1 MKKRRFFHIQAEGSI
16 EHHLEQTVEQERE
29 KNRMQSNG
37 NGTEVWEKGI
47 QVDLPDGEYEIEVQL
62 TGGSGRAS
70 VTSPAILQVQDEKAV
85 IEIEW
90 SSPNY
95 DYMTMDGET
104 YLPVNTEGNSVF
116 ELPVTAFD
124 KEVPVTAD
132 TTAMSVPHEIEYTIL
147 LDSASI
153 ANAGKKPMEV
163 IAVVYVAAVIAV
175 SITAWQIH
183 RNNSDKPNAVNQE
196 KRKKRMKQIKKI
208 GLWCILL
215 FACIQISGCG
225 DGQTS
230 WKSEDHEIS
239 SELTYEKSMDLDY
252 ATEFAVDY
260 YENGFTLISISDGS
274 RFLLNTEGEQVPEDL
289 EKGITVLNAPVS
301 NIYLVASAAMDMFCS
316 IGALDHICLSGLPE
330 EKWEIPE
337 AKAAM
342 ESGQIVYAGKYN
354 APDYEMIC
362 SKECGLAIESTMI
375 GHSPEVK
382 ENLESFG
389 IPVLVDHSSYE
400 SDPLGRTEWV
410 KLYGVLTGKEDAAV
424 KAFEEQKQYVKELSD
439 VKATGKTV
447 AFFYV
452 TTAGTV
458 SVRKSND
465 YVPKMIDIAGGEYV
479 FRNLK
484 GEDNAASS
492 VNMQMEEFYAQAKD
506 ADYLVYNSTIDGNL
520 ASIDD
525 LLAKN
530 SLFAD
535 FKAVQNGNVW
545 CIGKNLYQDTMDTG
559 SIIHDFHEMLNSE
572 DTDELTYMYKL
583 K

>member
-1 MKKRRFFHIQAEGSI
+1 
-16 EHHLEQTVEQERE
+16 
-29 KNRMQSNG
+29 
-37 NGTEVWEKGI
+37 
-47 QVDLPDGEYEIEVQL
+47 
-62 TGGSGRAS
+62 
-70 VTSPAILQVQDEKAV
+70 
-85 IEIEW
+85 
-90 SSPNY
+90 
-95 DYMTMDGET
+95 
-104 YLPVNTEGNSVF
+104 
-116 ELPVTAFD
+116 
-124 KEVPVTAD
+124 
-132 TTAMSVPHEIEYTIL
+132 
-147 LDSASI
+147 
-153 ANAGKKPMEV
+153 
-163 IAVVYVAAVIAV
+163 
-175 SITAWQIH
+175 
-183 RNNSDKPNAVNQE
+183 
-196 KRKKRMKQIKKI
+196 MKQIKKI

-225 DGQTS
+225 DSQTS
-230 WKSEDHEIS
+230 WKSGDHEIS
-239 SELTYEKSMDLDY
+239 SELNYEKSMDLDY

-289 EKGITVLNAPVS
+289 ENGITVLNAPVS
-301 NIYLVASAAMDMFCS
+301 DIYLVASAAMDMFCS

-354 APDYEMIC
+354 APDYELIC

-382 ENLESFG
+382 
-389 IPVLVDHSSYE
+389 
-400 SDPLGRTEWV
+400 
-410 KLYGVLTGKEDAAV
+410 LYGVLTGNEDAAV
-424 KAFEEQKQYVKELSD
+424 RAFEEQKQYVQELSD
-439 VKATGKTV
+439 VETTGKTV

-535 FKAVQNGNVW
+535 FKAVKDGNVW

>member
-95 DYMTMDGET
+95 DYMTLDGET

-183 RNNSDKPNAVNQE
+183 R

-354 APDYEMIC
+354 APDYELIC

-410 KLYGVLTGKEDAAV
+410 KLYGVLTGNEDAAV
-424 KAFEEQKQYVKELSD
+424 RAFEEQKQYVQELSD
-439 VKATGKTV
+439 VETTGKTV